1 MGVTNVNTL
10 NSNFSLTSF
19 GGTLI
24 IQLVLKVCQGY
35 KENKIYHIRNTIFLL
50 YEFNIKNI

>member
-10 NSNFSLTSF
+10 NSKFSSF
-19 GGTLI
+19 GGALI

-35 KENKIYHIRNTIFLL
+35 KENKIYQIPITIFPLVWSQHK
-50 YEFNIKNI
+50 KNI

>member
-19 GGTLI
+19 GGALI

-35 KENKIYHIRNTIFLL
+35 KENKIYHILNTIFSLV
-50 YEFNIKNI
+50 

>member
-10 NSNFSLTSF
+10 NSNFSSF

-35 KENKIYHIRNTIFLL
+35 KENKIHHIRNTIFSLV
-50 YEFNIKNI
+50 

>member
-35 KENKIYHIRNTIFLL
+35 KEKIIFHKTVISFSLV
-50 YEFNIKNI
+50 

>member
-10 NSNFSLTSF
+10 NSNFSLTSLE
-19 GGTLI
+19 GTLI

-35 KENKIYHIRNTIFLL
+35 KENIIFHTPVMILSL
-50 YEFNIKNI
+50 V

>member
-1 MGVTNVNTL
+1 MGVTNVNTP
-10 NSNFSLTSF
+10 NSKFSLTSF

-35 KENKIYHIRNTIFLL
+35 KENKIYRIRNTIFLL
-50 YEFNIKNI
+50 YEVNIKNI